1 MDKGSEQVSDNAIVF
16 RVDADDAAAQKKLD
30 QLRKDIEK
38 TARSM
43 DKTNTEHNGIVN
55 ALEAAR
61 AKAQE
66 TSAEIERLQAQIDR
80 NKNPG
85 GTKTAMVD
93 PTAYLQGLGKNDELI
108 AKQAELQKQL
118 AEEEKIVSR
127 LETKEENIR
136 GTLEQQT
143 ATLAQQKEEAGGL
156 ERVVSQQ
163 SASGMDQ
170 LKASV
175 EGATAAIGKGF
186 KNILKWG
193 FGIRSVFILF
203 RKLRSYIKEAVTAF
217 AQGDKET
224 QTNINNLKSALATL
238 KASWGAAFAP
248 ILNAVAPLLQKLISW
263 LTAAANAVAMLMAA
277 LGGKGTYKKAVTN
290 NEKLAGS
297 FGAAGDAAEK
307 AEGQIMG
314 FDEINKLAAQD
325 SGGGGG
331 GGGGAGMEY
340 EDANVTPFAS
350 KIAANIN
357 DVLFNW
363 DDLNPEQI
371 VKKLVAGL
379 TTFLGGVA
387 GFMIGGVPGAI
398 VGTLLGFA
406 LGIMIDSVIFDDD
419 GQVSPEEV
427 MRLLMIAVGGLL
439 GGILGFVIG
448 GPVGGLIGASLGMAL
463 TLKIMKFDMDGGD
476 LKGKI
481 GGFIEKIKGYF
492 REYIQKWEAYGSEE
506 TNGIGFNL
514 VMGILDGMLSAMFKV
529 FVWIGQHVVKPI
541 VDYVKKLFG
550 ISSPSTVFAEIGSDL
565 VAGLLKGFQD
575 KWGTFWTWLT
585 GKWDSLRSWWSN
597 RSLPQW
603 HITLPH
609 IQVSWESAGS
619 LAQFFGISSIP
630 HLSIS
635 WYAKGGVFN
644 RPSVIGVGENGREA
658 VMPLDR
664 NTGWIKEL
672 AEKIVEASYTLG
684 GARPAVAG
692 GLVPPGAVTP
702 SGGGL
707 SSADIAGIVS
717 AIQGMLGTQQ
727 NFGQHVAIFEVNGRE
742 FARATYDDQ
751 KAVAREHGIS
761 LVANA

>member
-30 QLRKDIEK
+30 SLRKEIEK

-43 DKTNTEHNGIVN
+43 DKTNTDRNGIVN
-55 ALEAAR
+55 ALDAAR

-66 TSAEIERLQAQIDR
+66 TTAEIERLQAQIDR
-80 NKNPG
+80 NKNPS
-85 GTKTAMVD
+85 GTKTAFVD

-108 AKQAELQKQL
+108 AKQAELKKQL

-127 LETKEENIR
+127 LAAKEESIR
-136 GTLEQQT
+136 GTLEQQA
-143 ATLAQQKEEAGGL
+143 ATMARQKEEAGSL

-163 SASGMDQ
+163 ATGGMEQ

-175 EGATAAIGKGF
+175 DNASAAIGKGF

-193 FGIRSVFILF
+193 FGIRSVFILV
-203 RKLRSYIKEAVTAF
+203 RRLRTYIKDAVTAF
-217 AQGDKET
+217 AEGDEET
-224 QTNINNLKSALATL
+224 RNNINNLKASLASL

-314 FDEINKLAAQD
+314 FDEINKLTAQN
-325 SGGGGG
+325 SGGGG

-340 EDANVTPFAS
+340 EDASVTPFAA
-350 KIAANIN
+350 KLAANIK

-371 VKKLVAGL
+371 VKKLVVGL
-379 TTFLGGVA
+379 TTLLGGVA
-387 GFMIGGVPGAI
+387 GFMIGGIPGAI
-398 VGTLLGFA
+398 VGTLLGFT
-406 LGIMIDSVIFDDD
+406 LGILIDTVVFNDD
-419 GQVSPEEV
+419 GQINPEEV
-427 MRLLMIAVGGLL
+427 KRLLLIALGGLL
-439 GGILGFVIG
+439 GGILGFAIG
-448 GPVGGLIGASLGMAL
+448 GVPGALIGASLGMAL
-463 TLKIMKFDMDGGD
+463 TLKIIKFDMDGGGV
-476 LKGKI
+476 KEKI
-481 GGFIEKIKGYF
+481 SEYIEKIKGYF
-492 REYIQKWEAYGSEE
+492 REYIKKWEAYGSEE

-529 FVWIGQHVVKPI
+529 FTWIGQNVVKPI

-550 ISSPSTVFAEIGSDL
+550 ISSPSTVFAAIGSDL

-575 KWGTFWTWLT
+575 KWAQFWSWLT
-585 GKWDSLRSWWSN
+585 GKWQSLSSWWSN
-597 RSLPQW
+597 RTLPQW

-609 IQVSWESAGS
+609 IQVSWEAAGG
-619 LAQFFGISSIP
+619 LAQFFGISSLP
-630 HLSIS
+630 HLSVS

-644 RPSVIGVGENGREA
+644 RPSLIGVGENGREA

-672 AEKIVEASYTLG
+672 AEKIVEASYTIG

-692 GLVPPGAVTP
+692 GLVPPRAV
-702 SGGGL
+702 SQAQGGL
-707 SSADIAGIVS
+707 SSADIAGIVA
-717 AIQGMLGTQQ
+717 AIQGALGTQQ
-727 NFGQHVAIFEVNGRE
+727 GSGSHTTVLNVNGRE
-742 FARATYDDQ
+742 FARAIYNDQ
-751 KAVAREHGIS
+751 KAVAMEHGIS